1 MFRSTG
7 ERCRRLKEPRLLLL
21 LLLLAPVPFPDT
33 QSLAAQEATEAVRG
47 SLADEVST
55 PSLSR
60 TAEDPPGPSRLLLVA
75 GVSGR
80 PGSAHGFAGGQL
92 ALGGE
97 RFGIMGHGTY
107 GAGNQFSSLL
117 LGMGPSARFAFSSS
131 RTRIPL
137 ELRLFG
143 GLGLYREA
151 LDEASP
157 LSGAGQTR
165 KAWGPQ
171 GGATLLT
178 PVGPVRVGVGM
189 VAWGGRYD
197 AEPMDRGVPARGAR
211 FGLVLGR

>member
-1 MFRSTG
+1 MFRSVG
-7 ERCRRLKEPRLLLL
+7 ERCRPLKEPWLLLL
-21 LLLLAPVPFPDT
+21 LLVPAPFPDT
-33 QSLAAQEATEAVRG
+33 QPLAAQEATEAVRG

-60 TAEDPPGPSRLLLVA
+60 TSEDPPGPSRSLLVA

-117 LGMGPSARFAFSSS
+117 LGVGPTARFAFPSC
-131 RTRIPL
+131 RARIPL

-143 GLGLYREA
+143 GWGLYREA

-157 LSGAGQTR
+157 LSGAGENR
-165 KAWGPQ
+165 YAWGPQ
-171 GGATLLT
+171 AGATLVT
-178 PVGPVRVGVGM
+178 PLGPLLAGVGM

>member
-7 ERCRRLKEPRLLLL
+7 ERCCRLKELRLLLL
-21 LLLLAPVPFPDT
+21 LLLLAPGPFPDT
-33 QSLAAQEATEAVRG
+33 RPLAAQEPTEAVRG
-47 SLADEVST
+47 SLADQVSS

-60 TAEDPPGPSRLLLVA
+60 TAEDLPGASRSLLVA
-75 GVSGR
+75 GLSGR

-92 ALGGE
+92 ALGSE
-97 RFGIMGHGTY
+97 RFGIVGHGTY

-117 LGMGPSARFAFSSS
+117 LGMGPSARFAFPAS

-137 ELRLFG
+137 ELRFFG
-143 GLGLYREA
+143 GWGVYREA

-157 LSGAGQTR
+157 LSGAGETR

-178 PVGPVRVGVGM
+178 PVGPVWVGVGL

-211 FGLVLGR
+211 FGLLLGR